1 MTKYPSPSSYYSASG
16 NDVPLFRNEYWR
28 HPSDYST
35 KDNGYGLCEMVI
47 LVIVF
52 FIWFCSIRKL
62 YYVWKNTLG
71 FSEDMV
77 QGPQGWD
84 VIFNW
89 IHEKL
94 IMRRRRESLL
104 RFHEIRVP
112 LFLLLLIIKF
122 LNICTGAHF
131 SDDTVS
137 IHFSGRTKKNH
148 HKAEKQFFPSLGLTA
163 SITDCANYANV
174 MQN

>member
-1 MTKYPSPSSYYSASG
+1 MIQSSLRYIYAFQVIYSSQPQAQVMKYSSPSSYYSASG
-16 NDVPLFRNEYWR
+16 NDVPLHRNEYWR

-35 KDNGYGLCEMVI
+35 KYDGSGLCEIVI

-84 VIFNW
+84 FIFNW
-89 IHEKL
+89 MTEKRK
-94 IMRRRRESLL
+94 RRRKNSLL
-104 RFHEIRVP
+104 RLHELRVP
-112 LFLLLLIIKF
+112 LFFILLSIKLIPQQVR
-122 LNICTGAHF
+122 NILHRNT
-131 SDDTVS
+131 
-137 IHFSGRTKKNH
+137 
-148 HKAEKQFFPSLGLTA
+148 FF
-163 SITDCANYANV
+163 
-174 MQN
+174 